1 LNGSY
6 TNNIFIGKDRK
17 GLWFM
22 AATGK
27 QWFDMATYDLET
39 AKAMLKSKRY
49 LYVGFMCSL
58 AVEKS
63 LKAVIADKGEFPPPT
78 HNLQKLAV
86 LSGIDGKLSEGQ
98 NEFINYVQ
106 PMQIEARYE
115 TYKNKIFQSL
125 NDFGV
130 CKDLINNTE
139 ALLKWIKE
147 QLSN

>member
-1 LNGSY
+1 
-6 TNNIFIGKDRK
+6 
-17 GLWFM
+17 M

-27 QWFDMATYDLET
+27 QWFEMASYDLET

-63 LKAVIADKGEFPPPT
+63 LKATIADKGEFPPPS

-86 LSGIDGKLSEGQ
+86 LGGMDVKLSESQ
-98 NEFINYVQ
+98 SEFIAYVQ

-115 TYKNKIFQSL
+115 SYKDKIYRSL
-125 NDFGV
+125 NDFGI
-130 CKDLINNTE
+130 CKNLIKDTE
-139 ALLKWIKE
+139 EFLKWIKE